1 MLLPCIALRQ
11 DPCCLFRGLNLYSWP
26 NSLQSCIFNRCRPRL
41 GWTVL
46 CVFSI
51 QPTHI
56 KTGRCIYGN
65 AWRQPSRHHA
75 KAYVTLCKLCKC
87 GNNAIRYA
95 WKLRTYRGALWF
107 CQWCLLFEFSLQQ
120 SDKWEHSCDA
130 RAGTMLGSSCM
141 GTARHGRRHFSTKKQ
156 IRLHIAIWV
165 AVPTQLKLLNNTSV
179 SIRFYCTPQ
188 LQALEA
194 VACAHGVVGMAAQC
208 IWSISVT
215 SVKHQGHYGTSLNT
229 QGTAQ
234 SRIRDIAIFKA
245 ALDLQRE
252 PNVSL
257 GKTPGTYHS
266 DKGST
271 CCGLIWHGKRCGRIG
286 LEWVM
291 ATEYQHKCFWC
302 TMVFHAQ

>member
-1 MLLPCIALRQ
+1 MILLSFA
-11 DPCCLFRGLNLYSWP
+11 
-26 NSLQSCIFNRCRPRL
+26 
-41 GWTVL
+41 
-46 CVFSI
+46 
-51 QPTHI
+51 
-56 KTGRCIYGN
+56 
-65 AWRQPSRHHA
+65 PS
-75 KAYVTLCKLCKC
+75 
-87 GNNAIRYA
+87 
-95 WKLRTYRGALWF
+95 WF
-107 CQWCLLFEFSLQQ
+107 CSFFSHKNETGTKKKNGIFAFLCETCFFWDLFFFLGETEDGAKHFGVAWIRMDNPLSMNAC
-120 SDKWEHSCDA
+120 E
-130 RAGTMLGSSCM
+130 GTEVAFNM

-208 IWSISVT
+208 ILSISVT